1 MKFTTILKRLW
12 EYLRNYKGQFSIA
25 MIATLVQNFTSAI
38 EPIVIG
44 LAITELSHNVVD
56 IVNGVPDAGINY
68 PYIAWVLVLYF
79 IRGLGFFGGE
89 FIAQFTLTNV
99 VQKAMFDL
107 RNDIST
113 KASRIPVSYFDNHQT
128 GDILARM
135 TNDVDA
141 ITNALQQSF
150 IQMVTAVLGI
160 SFAVI
165 SMLVLDW
172 KLALI
177 LIATMPLSYVLSRYI
192 LGHSQKA
199 FQKKADALGD
209 LFGFTQEQL
218 SGFTEIKVYGKQA
231 DTVKEFEAKNA
242 ELRDNGFKAS
252 FISSLMMPI
261 LNFVSNFAYAVV
273 AIFGSFAVIAGSL
286 TVGNLQA
293 FVQYVWQINQPIQ
306 MMTQLS
312 GVIQSASA
320 AGTRVFT
327 FLDEP
332 EEYQGE
338 ITDSLPEKVA
348 GEVVFDHVQF
358 GYNPERPLMTDISFH
373 VNPGETIA
381 VVGPTGAGKT
391 TLINLLMRFYDV
403 DKGAIK
409 IDGVDIKNTSRHDLR
424 KHFGMVL
431 QDAWLYTD
439 TIRENLRFGDLDAND
454 YEVQDAAEI
463 ANVDH
468 FIKTLPGGYDMEINE
483 EANNISLG
491 QKQLITIAR
500 AVLSNPDILILD
512 EATSSVDTRLEQ
524 LIQEAMDKVMEGR
537 TSFVIAHRLST
548 IKNADMILVMQN
560 GNITEHGNHEEL
572 MAKGGFYADLYNSQF
587 DDQDPADIHM
597 SY

>member
-79 IRGLGFFGGE
+79 IRGSGFFGGQ

-218 SGFTEIKVYGKQA
+218 SGFT
-231 DTVKEFEAKNA
+231 
-242 ELRDNGFKAS
+242 
-252 FISSLMMPI
+252 
-261 LNFVSNFAYAVV
+261 
-273 AIFGSFAVIAGSL
+273 
-286 TVGNLQA
+286 
-293 FVQYVWQINQPIQ
+293 
-306 MMTQLS
+306 
-312 GVIQSASA
+312 
-320 AGTRVFT
+320 
-327 FLDEP
+327 
-332 EEYQGE
+332 
-338 ITDSLPEKVA
+338 
-348 GEVVFDHVQF
+348 
-358 GYNPERPLMTDISFH
+358 
-373 VNPGETIA
+373 
-381 VVGPTGAGKT
+381 
-391 TLINLLMRFYDV
+391 
-403 DKGAIK
+403 
-409 IDGVDIKNTSRHDLR
+409 
-424 KHFGMVL
+424 
-431 QDAWLYTD
+431 
-439 TIRENLRFGDLDAND
+439 
-454 YEVQDAAEI
+454 
-463 ANVDH
+463 
-468 FIKTLPGGYDMEINE
+468 
-483 EANNISLG
+483 
-491 QKQLITIAR
+491 
-500 AVLSNPDILILD
+500 
-512 EATSSVDTRLEQ
+512 
-524 LIQEAMDKVMEGR
+524 
-537 TSFVIAHRLST
+537 
-548 IKNADMILVMQN
+548 
-560 GNITEHGNHEEL
+560 
-572 MAKGGFYADLYNSQF
+572 
-587 DDQDPADIHM
+587 
-597 SY
+597 